1 MIKYSD
7 SPKSREKWKKLEEVT
22 SPEFVEA
29 MKDLYSIYDYELF
42 EWVAKLYDPKIGGWY
57 YSDSARDNEKCV
69 WKEKEYTLLPDAES
83 TCQALGFIGASGI
96 SLGKN
101 YEDFLPEVMKKEIGD
116 YIYSLQDPDGF
127 FYHPQWGKNIGLS
140 RRARDFNW
148 SIGMLKRLG
157 REKKYP
163 TMLDKPE
170 EKKEEKT
177 ETLIPD
183 HLKSKEA
190 FIEQYISDYRSL
202 KNEAEKH
209 GITALFGIEL
219 RFQENKNDYLVLG
232 IGEDALS
239 RVYDAVEG
247 GLSRFRETF
256 PSENVL
262 ILQAHPDRDGIE
274 HADAAYLDGAEVFN
288 LYPGYNPHTT
298 ATAKW
303 AKQSNLSILVG
314 GSDLHHAGGEG
325 ACLLRTKERPDSMES
340 LVSILKSKDFALEIG
355 GSIVL
360 P

>member
-1 MIKYSD
+1 MIERY
-7 SPKSREKWKKLEEVT
+7 
-22 SPEFVEA
+22 
-29 MKDLYSIYDYELF
+29 
-42 EWVAKLYDPKIGGWY
+42 
-57 YSDSARDNEKCV
+57 
-69 WKEKEYTLLPDAES
+69 
-83 TCQALGFIGASGI
+83 
-96 SLGKN
+96 
-101 YEDFLPEVMKKEIGD
+101 KKEIEAA
-116 YIYSLQDPDGF
+116 YPFRTELHAHTAPSSPCSSLDAKALIQVLVREGIHAAVLTNHFGP
-127 FYHPQWGKNIGLS
+127 YHMAL
-140 RRARDFNW
+140 
-148 SIGMLKRLG
+148 
-157 REKKYP
+157 YP
-163 TMLDKPE
+163 
-170 EKKEEKT
+170 
-177 ETLIPD
+177 
-183 HLKSKEA
+183 SKEA

-247 GLSRFRETF
+247 GLSRFREVF

-325 ACLLRTKERPDSMES
+325 ACLLRSKERPDSMES